1 MRTERSYERN
11 IGRVASARDDDSA
24 DARDIVARIK
34 RVPLTIQENF
44 DPGAEIHGVDDGHAD
59 VAEMAVDVARGNV
72 EAATEG
78 QREMSE
84 VAADANAL
92 VERLERGPGRAR
104 LLIVELY
111 VLMHEIADR
120 LRSRRDGAACMP
132 NMSQAALPV
141 HAGLTGPRRSN
152 RYAGG

>member
-1 MRTERSYERN
+1 MRSERSYERN

-24 DARDIVARIK
+24 DARDIVARVE
-34 RVPLTIQENF
+34 RVPLAFQENF
-44 DPGAEIHGVDDGHAD
+44 DPGAEVHGVDDGHAD

-104 LLIVELY
+104 LLVVEL
-111 VLMHEIADR
+111 M
-120 LRSRRDGAACMP
+120 C
-132 NMSQAALPV
+132 
-141 HAGLTGPRRSN
+141 
-152 RYAGG
+152 